1 MKFGGFFGHLKFLD
15 HPWPAVPDLPH
26 HLASL
31 WSNPGQI
38 SAEKHY
44 LKNETVQFA
53 QHHMD
58 YSTSGWTLVAFLA
71 KILY

>member
-1 MKFGGFFGHLKFLD
+1 MKFGGFFDHFKFLD

-31 WSNPGQI
+31 GSNAGQI

-44 LKNETVQFA
+44 LMNETVQFA
-53 QHHMD
+53 QHRMD

-71 KILY
+71 KFV